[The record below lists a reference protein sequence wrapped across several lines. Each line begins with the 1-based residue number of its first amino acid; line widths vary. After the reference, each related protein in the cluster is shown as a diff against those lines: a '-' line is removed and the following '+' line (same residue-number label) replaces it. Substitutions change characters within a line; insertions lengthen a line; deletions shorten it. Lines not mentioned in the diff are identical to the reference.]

1 MTPEP
6 RTQHDYGD
14 REVAAAKRVL
24 VDLGQVLGSY
34 LTESVVVV
42 GGWVPDLLIVG
53 AEEPH
58 IGSIDVDLA
67 LNAKKL
73 LDGRYAEIVKAMLA
87 TDRYATTDQPFK
99 FQAPVDLHD
108 GGPIVLVDVDFLKSA
123 GKLKKSGNTRLL
135 TGFRPLDAAGCAAAF
150 RHPERVEIDG
160 QMLSGVENHVTV
172 LVASIADF
180 LAMKAYALAGREK
193 PKDAYDI
200 SYCLDYVPGG
210 IEGVAQKWREWREN
224 KIIVGALAH
233 LREKFPSVG
242 SYGPTQVAIFYDET
256 SAEGRR
262 VRARR
267 AYELVNEFLK
277 LVDS

>member
-1 MTPEP
+1 VTEP
-6 RTQHDYGD
+6 RTQHDYGE
-14 REVAAAKRVL
+14 REVAAARRVL

-34 LTESVVVV
+34 LTESVVIV

-53 AEEPH
+53 AGEPH

-67 LNAKKL
+67 LNTKKL
-73 LDGRYAEIVKAMLA
+73 FEGRYAEIVKAMLA
-87 TDRYATTDQPFK
+87 TKRYVTTDQQFK
-99 FQAPVDLHD
+99 FQAPVELHD
-108 GGPIVLVDVDFLKSA
+108 GGPTVVVDIDFLKPA
-123 GKLKKSGNTRLL
+123 GRLKKSGSTNLL
-135 TGFRPLDAAGCAAAF
+135 KGFRPLDAAACAAAF

-160 QMLSGVENHVTV
+160 QMLSGVDNHVTV

-200 SYCLDYVPGG
+200 SYSLDYVPGG
-210 IEGVAQKWREWREN
+210 VEAVARKWQEWREN

-233 LREKFPSVG
+233 LREKFPSVE
-242 SYGPTQVAIFYDET
+242 SYGPTQVAAFYDAT
-256 SAEGRR
+256 SDEERR
-262 VRARR
+262 MRARR